1 MKLVL
6 KSTQRKRAT
15 FARWYVCV
23 CVRERERE
31 RERERGWLNW
41 NIMTWR
47 LPGFGLKVYTVGS
60 SGFST
65 FRPRL
70 EPHPWSSWVSRLLT
84 QPVDLGSCQPP
95 QLHEPIPYN
104 QSLSILRNR
113 HLPNRRGSLDPW
125 VGKIPWRRKWQPTPV
140 GSWEI
145 PWTEEPG
152 GLQST
157 GFQRFVHNW
166 VTKQQ
171 QYL

>member
-1 MKLVL
+1 MVCLC
-6 KSTQRKRAT
+6 
-15 FARWYVCV
+15 VCV

-31 RERERGWLNW
+31 RRVKGDWTRTSWLC
-41 NIMTWR
+41 R

-60 SGFST
+60 SGSST
-65 FRPRL
+65 FRLRL
-70 EPHPWSSWVSRLLT
+70 EPRHWSFWVSRLLT

-95 QLHEPIPYN
+95 QLHEPTPYN
-104 QSLSILRNR
+104 QSLSIHRNH
-113 HLPNRRGSLDPW
+113 HLPSRRGSLDPW
-125 VGKIPWRRKWQPTPV
+125 VEKIPWRRKWQPTPV

-152 GLQST
+152 GLQFV